1 MLCIIFQL
9 FQENDKKDEAEAEAA
24 LKKKADSDSEEEEL
38 DTQQKEKGISNKKKK
53 VTLRHSNC
61 FASFFFMFSFVD
73 WHVCTSY
80 MCMLS
85 MLDVQFCFE
94 IFNRIPWLKYFC
106 CLIASTSNEDC

>member
-61 FASFFFMFSFVD
+61 FASFFF
-73 WHVCTSY
+73 H
-80 MCMLS
+80 
-85 MLDVQFCFE
+85 VQFCG
-94 IFNRIPWLKYFC
+94 LA
-106 CLIASTSNEDC
+106 CLHILYVHVEHVRCAILL